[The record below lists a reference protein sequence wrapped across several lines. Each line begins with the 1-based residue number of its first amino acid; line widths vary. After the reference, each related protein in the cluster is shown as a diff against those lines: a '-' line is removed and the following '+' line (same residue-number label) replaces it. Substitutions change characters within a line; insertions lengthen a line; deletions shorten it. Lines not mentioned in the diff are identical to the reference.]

1 MLLKSPLPDDV
12 IEKMQHSFP
21 SSARAEFKHTWG
33 KGNQHSTRNHMSLGN
48 KKRGLCKVLGF
59 SQLSLRTSIS
69 HLQKKKTTLLLL
81 FFFQNVQNCGNPIPV
96 VCFTALGRLSK
107 TTLSWKIPPRGSEGK
122 DKFGLLWHR
131 PTPSQLVLWS
141 LHSPP

>member
-1 MLLKSPLPDDV
+1 MLLKSPLPDDG
-12 IEKMQHSFP
+12 IEKMHHSFP

-69 HLQKKKTTLLLL
+69 HLQKKNNLASLVFLPKCPKLWQPNPCSLLYS
-81 FFFQNVQNCGNPIPV
+81 
-96 VCFTALGRLSK
+96 TRETK

-122 DKFGLLWHR
+122 DKFGLLCHC